1 MFLST
6 PLLEAGRFQ
15 SKGSYHWPSINRGD
29 ILSAVPE
36 VLGPGSILLS
46 NCIDGRD
53 EGIKTMLIQF
63 AAGTKLGELVIALQG
78 RNKIQNGLDVLRK
91 WLYNTGINFVGT
103 SVKWHSCPHSPRTV
117 PRAYLVLSKYLQ
129 CPPCGAVVRTKCDND
144 AEVL

>member
-53 EGIKTMLIQF
+53 EGIKTVLIQF

-91 WLYNTGINFVGT
+91 SLYNTGINFDGDKCQV
-103 SVKWHSCPHSPRTV
+103 
-117 PRAYLVLSKYLQ
+117 AQL
-129 CPPCGAVVRTKCDND
+129 PPQP
-144 AEVL
+144 